1 MAKNKQVTGT
11 LKLLINAGQAN
22 PAPPVGTALGPKKVN
37 IQEFCK
43 QFNEVTKNK
52 KGPVPVL
59 MTIYADNS
67 FTFITKNPPT
77 SYLIAQAIGLSKGS
91 KAPGRDFVGEIN
103 QEQIEKVA
111 EIKREEMGVSL
122 KSAMRTVEGTA
133 LSMGIKVKKGG
144 A

>member
-1 MAKNKQVTGT
+1 MAKNKQITGT

-43 QFNEVTKNK
+43 QFNDRTKDK

-59 MTIYADNS
+59 MTVYADNS
-67 FTFITKNPPT
+67 FTFITKNAPT

-103 QEQIEKVA
+103 QAQIKQVA
-111 EIKREEMGVSL
+111 EIKREEMDTTL
-122 KSAMRTVEGTA
+122 EAAMRSVEGTA
-133 LSMGIKVKKGG
+133 LSMGIKVKREV
-144 A
+144 